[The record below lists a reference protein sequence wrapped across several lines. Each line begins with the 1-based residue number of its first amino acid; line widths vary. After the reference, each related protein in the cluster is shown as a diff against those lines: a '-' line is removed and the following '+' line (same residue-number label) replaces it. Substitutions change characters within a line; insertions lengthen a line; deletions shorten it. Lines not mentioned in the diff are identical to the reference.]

1 MNKLVP
7 LCCGVLLAALAV
19 AAPASAATPV
29 KTCNTVG
36 LAALVQQ
43 IQKRGVSCA
52 DARIVIRS
60 VEAHGAQCKP
70 YRQSTVAVFRECSVV
85 PVLSTGERSFTC
97 RSKYE
102 TTGSNKRWWDTMCR
116 SAQGDTVHY
125 RRDGNA
131 AGG

>member
-1 MNKLVP
+1 MNRLVL
-7 LCCGVLLAALAV
+7 LCCGALV
-19 AAPASAATPV
+19 AASLTTASASAAKV
-29 KTCNTVG
+29 RSCNTVG
-36 LAALVQQ
+36 MAAIVQQ

-70 YRQSTVAVFRECSVV
+70 YRQATIAPFRECAVV

-97 RSKYE
+97 RSKFE
-102 TTGSNKRWWDTMCR
+102 TTTNTQRWWDTMCR
-116 SAQGDTVHY
+116 SSLGDTVHY

>member
-1 MNKLVP
+1 MNRLVL
-7 LCCGVLLAALAV
+7 LCCGALLAASLTTAS
-19 AAPASAATPV
+19 ASAAKV
-29 KTCNTVG
+29 RNCNTVG
-36 LAALVQQ
+36 MAAIVQQ

-70 YRQSTVAVFRECSVV
+70 YRQDTIAPFRECAVV

-97 RSKYE
+97 RSKWE
-102 TTGSNKRWWDTMCR
+102 STDSNKRWWDTMCR

>member
-1 MNKLVP
+1 MNRLVL
-7 LCCGVLLAALAV
+7 LCCGALIAASLTTAS
-19 AAPASAATPV
+19 ASAAKV
-29 KTCNTVG
+29 RSCKTVG
-36 LAALVQQ
+36 MAASVQQ

-52 DARIVIRS
+52 DARVVIRS
-60 VEAHGAQCKP
+60 VEAHGAQCRP
-70 YRQSTVAVFRECSVV
+70 YKQDTVAVFRECPVV

-102 TTGSNKRWWDTMCR
+102 STGSNKRWWDTMCR
-116 SAQGDTVHY
+116 SAAGDTVHY